1 MKNQIISLRERYT
14 QPYMNYT
21 EFQAEND
28 RPQQQVIDLNAQV
41 TEKQTEIRRLRDKLF
56 IALEKI
62 FDQQFIINRHV
73 TIRE

>member
-1 MKNQIISLRERYT
+1 
-14 QPYMNYT
+14 MNYT

-41 TEKQTEIRRLRDKLF
+41 TEKQAEIYRLRDKLF

-62 FDQQFIINRHV
+62 FDQRCIINRHV